1 MDRSQKRQITAAL
14 HEDLAATVCVVVTH
28 QTGLSVAEVT
38 QLRRQMRSAGARYR
52 VTKNRLAR
60 RAIEGTPFASLAPLF
75 TGPTAIAFSR
85 DPVAA
90 AKAAVEYANRNNKL
104 TVIGGGLSGQPLDA
118 AGIRALATLPSLDEL
133 RSKIIGLLN
142 APATKLAMLLQTPA
156 GQLARVVAAHA
167 EQSAP
172 APATPE
178 QAASEPAG
186 AEETAPEQAS
196 SELASPEE
204 AAPEQAGP
212 AQASAGDG
220 A

>member
-60 RAIEGTPFASLAPLF
+60 RAIEGTPFEALAPLF
-75 TGPTAIAFSR
+75 TGPTAIAFSQ

-133 RSKIIGLLN
+133 RGKIIGLLN
-142 APATKLAMLLQTPA
+142 APATKLAALLQTPA
-156 GQLARVVAAHA
+156 GQLARVLAAHA
-167 EQSAP
+167 EQDGP
-172 APATPE
+172 APAEPAPAEPAPAEPAPAET
-178 QAASEPAG
+178 ASAEPAG
-186 AEETAPEQAS
+186 PEA
-196 SELASPEE
+196 
-204 AAPEQAGP
+204 AAPEAAGP
-212 AQASAGDG
+212 EPVSTTDG
-220 A
+220 V